1 MHRCAIRKDAAV
13 LEEYKGRYGEDAIGF
28 SARTRASVEAA
39 APSLV
44 ASRLARFPRSSGH
57 SRGSQPTAR
66 EGSEAAD
73 GGTDPKIPS
82 RLVGKAFP
90 PGGRTKNLRRDRSS
104 SVRRG
109 TN

>member
-1 MHRCAIRKDAAV
+1 MHRSAIRK
-13 LEEYKGRYGEDAIGF
+13 
-28 SARTRASVEAA
+28 
-39 APSLV
+39 
-44 ASRLARFPRSSGH
+44 SRRSSKNTKVDTGGRDWFFRQD
-57 SRGSQPTAR
+57 SSLCGSSCSLPGGESVGKVPASEWAFAGEPTDAR

-73 GGTDPKIPS
+73 GGTDPKISS